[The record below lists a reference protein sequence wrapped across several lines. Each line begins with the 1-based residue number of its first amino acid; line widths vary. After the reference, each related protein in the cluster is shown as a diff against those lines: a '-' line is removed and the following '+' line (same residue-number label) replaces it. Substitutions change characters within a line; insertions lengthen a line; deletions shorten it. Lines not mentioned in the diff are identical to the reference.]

1 MKLYDQIF
9 GVVKQFKKLFSPGPV
24 TNADVS
30 GSITAEIFL
39 IVSMVLAVILLRHI
53 SPLLAGLVT
62 LILAI
67 VLISNI
73 PLIPKFK
80 IEQEDSLEKML
91 FYAIIV
97 LALIVTFI
105 YWGGSLV

>member
-9 GVVKQFKKLFSPGPV
+9 NVVKQFRKLFSPGPV

-30 GSITAEIFL
+30 GSITAEIFI
-39 IVSMVLAVILLRHI
+39 IVSLVLSSLLLRHLNI
-53 SPLLAGLVT
+53 LLAGLVA

-67 VLISNI
+67 VLIGNI

-80 IEQEDSLEKML
+80 VEQDDSMEKML
-91 FYAIIV
+91 FYAVIT
-97 LALIVTFI
+97 LAIIVTFV
-105 YWGGSLV
+105 YWGGNLV

>member
-9 GVVKQFKKLFSPGPV
+9 DVVKQFKKLFSPGPV
-24 TNADVS
+24 TNEDVS

-39 IVSMVLAVILLRHI
+39 IVSLVLAAILLRHVNV
-53 SPLLAGLVT
+53 LLAGLVT
-62 LILAI
+62 FILAI

-80 IEQEDSLEKML
+80 IEQEDSLEKMI
-91 FYAIIV
+91 FYAVITLSIIV
-97 LALIVTFI
+97 VSM
-105 YWGGSLV
+105 YWGGNLV

>member
-1 MKLYDQIF
+1 MRLYDQIF
-9 GVVKQFKKLFSPGPV
+9 DVVKKFKKLFSPGPV

-30 GSITAEIFL
+30 GSITAEIFI
-39 IVSMVLAVILLRHI
+39 IVSLVIAALLLRHVNL
-53 SPLLAGLVT
+53 LLAGFVT

-80 IEQEDSLEKML
+80 LEQEDSLDKML
-91 FYAIIV
+91 FYAIFT
-97 LALIVTFI
+97 LGLIVAFM
-105 YWGGSLV
+105 YWGGVLV

>member
-9 GVVKQFKKLFSPGPV
+9 NVVKQFRKLFSPGPV

-39 IVSMVLAVILLRHI
+39 IVSLVLSAILLRHV
-53 SPLLAGLVT
+53 SFLLAGLVT

-91 FYAIIV
+91 FYAIAT
-97 LALIVTFI
+97 LALIAIFM
-105 YWGGSLV
+105 YWGGNLV

>member
-1 MKLYDQIF
+1 
-9 GVVKQFKKLFSPGPV
+9 V
-24 TNADVS
+24 
-30 GSITAEIFL
+30 
-39 IVSMVLAVILLRHI
+39 
-53 SPLLAGLVT
+53 LLAGLVT

-67 VLISNI
+67 VLIFSI

-97 LALIVTFI
+97 LGLIVIFL
-105 YWGGSLV
+105 YWGGTLV

>member
-1 MKLYDQIF
+1 MYEDIRKNKVRT
-9 GVVKQFKKLFSPGPV
+9 GVI
-24 TNADVS
+24 VS
-30 GSITAEIFL
+30 IFL
-39 IVSMVLAVILLRHI
+39 IVIALIVYYICIAFDLGIVSIVIASLLLRHI
-53 SPLLAGLVT
+53 NVLLAGLVT

-67 VLISNI
+67 VLIFSI

-97 LALIVTFI
+97 LGMIVIFL
-105 YWGGSLV
+105 YWGGTLV

>member
-1 MKLYDQIF
+1 
-9 GVVKQFKKLFSPGPV
+9 
-24 TNADVS
+24 
-30 GSITAEIFL
+30 
-39 IVSMVLAVILLRHI
+39 MVLSAILLRHVSI
-53 SPLLAGLVT
+53 LLAGLVT

-91 FYAIIV
+91 FYAVVALSIIV
-97 LALIVTFI
+97 VFM
-105 YWGGSLV
+105 YWGGNLV

>member
-9 GVVKQFKKLFSPGPV
+9 NVVKQFRKVFSPGPV

-39 IVSMVLAVILLRHI
+39 IVSLVLTAILLRHI
-53 SPLLAGLVT
+53 SVLLAGLVT

-67 VLISNI
+67 VLIYNI
-73 PLIPKFK
+73 PLIPKVK
-80 IEQEDSLEKML
+80 MEQDDSLEKML
-91 FYAIIV
+91 FYAIAV
-97 LALIVTFI
+97 LSILVVFM
-105 YWGGSLV
+105 YWGGNLV

>member
-9 GVVKQFKKLFSPGPV
+9 NVVKQFRKLFSPGPV

-30 GSITAEIFL
+30 GSLTAEIFL
-39 IVSMVLAVILLRHI
+39 IVSLVLSAILMRHVNV
-53 SPLLAGLVT
+53 LLAGIFT

-67 VLISNI
+67 VLIYSI

-91 FYAIIV
+91 FYAIIT
-97 LALIVTFI
+97 LALIAVFM
-105 YWGGSLV
+105 YWGGNLV

>member
-9 GVVKQFKKLFSPGPV
+9 EVVKQFRKLFSPGPV

-30 GSITAEIFL
+30 GSITAEIFI
-39 IVSMVLAVILLRHI
+39 IVSLVLSTLLLRHI
-53 SPLLAGLVT
+53 SVLLSGLVA

-91 FYAIIV
+91 FYAIIT
-97 LALIVTFI
+97 LAIIVVFL
-105 YWGGSLV
+105 YWGGNLV

>member
-67 VLISNI
+67 VLISNMDLLCKTTI
-73 PLIPKFK
+73 HYYAGVM
-80 IEQEDSLEKML
+80 SLYL
-91 FYAIIV
+91 
-97 LALIVTFI
+97 
-105 YWGGSLV
+105 

>member
-9 GVVKQFKKLFSPGPV
+9 NVVKQFRKLFSPGPV

-39 IVSMVLAVILLRHI
+39 IVSLVISAILLRHVNI
-53 SPLLAGLVT
+53 LLAGLVT
-62 LILAI
+62 FILAI

-91 FYAIIV
+91 FYAV
-97 LALIVTFI
+97 VTLAIIVTFM
-105 YWGGSLV
+105 YWGGNLV

>member
-9 GVVKQFKKLFSPGPV
+9 NVVKQFRKLFSPGPV

-39 IVSMVLAVILLRHI
+39 IVSLVLSAVLLRHVSI
-53 SPLLAGLVT
+53 LLAGLVT

-91 FYAIIV
+91 FYAIAT
-97 LALIVTFI
+97 LALIAIFM
-105 YWGGSLV
+105 YWGGNLV

>member
-9 GVVKQFKKLFSPGPV
+9 NVVKQFRKLFSPGPV

-39 IVSMVLAVILLRHI
+39 IVSLVMAAILLRHVNV
-53 SPLLAGLVT
+53 LLAGLVT

-91 FYAIIV
+91 FYAV
-97 LALIVTFI
+97 VTLAIIVTFL
-105 YWGGSLV
+105 YWGGNFV

>member
-9 GVVKQFKKLFSPGPV
+9 DVVKQFRKLFSPGPV

-39 IVSMVLAVILLRHI
+39 IVSLVLSAILLRHV
-53 SPLLAGLVT
+53 SVLLAALVT
-62 LILAI
+62 FILAI
-67 VLISNI
+67 VLIANI

-80 IEQEDSLEKML
+80 IEQEDSLDKML
-91 FYAIIV
+91 FYAVLV
-97 LALIVTFI
+97 LAIIVTFM
-105 YWGGSLV
+105 YWGGNLV

>member
-91 FYAIIV
+91 FYAIVV
-97 LALIVTFI
+97 LALIVIFI
-105 YWGGSLV
+105 YWGGILV

>member
-1 MKLYDQIF
+1 MKLYDKIF
-9 GVVKQFKKLFSPGPV
+9 NVVNQFRKLFSPGPV

-39 IVSMVLAVILLRHI
+39 IVSLVLSAILLRHVSI
-53 SPLLAGLVT
+53 LLAGFVT

-91 FYAIIV
+91 FYAIAT
-97 LALIVTFI
+97 LALIAIFM
-105 YWGGSLV
+105 YWGGNLV

>member
-9 GVVKQFKKLFSPGPV
+9 NVVKQFRKLFSPGPV

-30 GSITAEIFL
+30 GSLTAEIFL
-39 IVSMVLAVILLRHI
+39 IVSLVLSAILLRHVNV
-53 SPLLAGLVT
+53 LLAGIFT

-67 VLISNI
+67 VLIYSI

-91 FYAIIV
+91 FYAIIT
-97 LALIVTFI
+97 LALIAVFM
-105 YWGGSLV
+105 YWGGNLV

>member
-9 GVVKQFKKLFSPGPV
+9 NVVKQFRKLFSPGPV

-39 IVSMVLAVILLRHI
+39 IVSIVLAVILLRHV
-53 SPLLAGLVT
+53 SVLLAGLAT
-62 LILAI
+62 LVVAI
-67 VLISNI
+67 VLITNI

-91 FYAIIV
+91 FYAVVTLSIIIAF
-97 LALIVTFI
+97 L
-105 YWGGSLV
+105 YWGGNLV

>member
-9 GVVKQFKKLFSPGPV
+9 HVVKKFKQLFSPGPV

-39 IVSMVLAVILLRHI
+39 IVSLVIASLLLRHV
-53 SPLLAGLVT
+53 SVLLAGLVT

-80 IEQEDSLEKML
+80 IEQDDSLEKML
-91 FYAIIV
+91 FYAIMV
-97 LALIVTFI
+97 LGLIVIFM
-105 YWGGSLV
+105 YWGGRLV

>member
-1 MKLYDQIF
+1 MRLYDQIF
-9 GVVKQFKKLFSPGPV
+9 DVVKKFKELFSPGPV

-30 GSITAEIFL
+30 GSLTAEIFL
-39 IVSMVLAVILLRHI
+39 IVSLVIASLLLRHI
-53 SPLLAGLVT
+53 SVLLAGLVT

-80 IEQEDSLEKML
+80 VEQDDSLNKML
-91 FYAIIV
+91 FYAIMV
-97 LALIVTFI
+97 LGLLVIFM
-105 YWGGSLV
+105 YWGGRFV

>member
-9 GVVKQFKKLFSPGPV
+9 DVVKQFRKLFSPGPV

-30 GSITAEIFL
+30 GSLTAEIFL
-39 IVSMVLAVILLRHI
+39 IVSLVLSAILLRHI
-53 SPLLAGLVT
+53 SVLLAGLVT
-62 LILAI
+62 LILAV

-91 FYAIIV
+91 FYAVIT
-97 LALIVTFI
+97 LAIIVTFM
-105 YWGGSLV
+105 YWGGNLV

>member
-9 GVVKQFKKLFSPGPV
+9 NVVKQFRKLFSPGPV

-39 IVSMVLAVILLRHI
+39 IVSLVLAAILLRHVSI
-53 SPLLAGLVT
+53 LVAGLFT

-91 FYAIIV
+91 FYAIV
-97 LALIVTFI
+97 TLALLGIFM
-105 YWGGSLV
+105 YWGGNFV

>member
-9 GVVKQFKKLFSPGPV
+9 YVVKKFKELFSPGPV

-39 IVSMVLAVILLRHI
+39 IVSLVIASLLLRHVSI
-53 SPLLAGLVT
+53 LLAGLVT
-62 LILAI
+62 FILAI

-97 LALIVTFI
+97 LGLIVVFL
-105 YWGGSLV
+105 YWGGTLV

>member
-9 GVVKQFKKLFSPGPV
+9 YVVKKFKELFSPGPV

-30 GSITAEIFL
+30 GSIAAEIFL
-39 IVSMVLAVILLRHI
+39 IVSLVIASLLLRHVSI
-53 SPLLAGLVT
+53 LLAGLVT
-62 LILAI
+62 FILAI

-97 LALIVTFI
+97 LALVVVFL
-105 YWGGSLV
+105 YWGGTLV

>member
-9 GVVKQFKKLFSPGPV
+9 GVVKQFRKLFSPGPV

-30 GSITAEIFL
+30 GSLTAEIFL
-39 IVSMVLAVILLRHI
+39 IVSLILSAILLRHVNV
-53 SPLLAGLVT
+53 LLAGLVT
-62 LILAI
+62 FILAI

-91 FYAIIV
+91 FYAVIT
-97 LALIVTFI
+97 LAIIVTFM
-105 YWGGSLV
+105 YWGGNLV

>member
-9 GVVKQFKKLFSPGPV
+9 NVVKQFRKLFSPGPV

-39 IVSMVLAVILLRHI
+39 IVSLVLAVILLRHV
-53 SPLLAGLVT
+53 SVLLAGLAT
-62 LILAI
+62 LIVAI

-91 FYAIIV
+91 FYAVVTLSIIIAF
-97 LALIVTFI
+97 L
-105 YWGGSLV
+105 YWGGNLV

>member
-9 GVVKQFKKLFSPGPV
+9 NVVKQFRKLFSPGPV

-30 GSITAEIFL
+30 GSLTAEIFL
-39 IVSMVLAVILLRHI
+39 IVSLVLSAILLRHVNV
-53 SPLLAGLVT
+53 LLAGIFT

-67 VLISNI
+67 VLIYSI

-91 FYAIIV
+91 FYAIITISILV
-97 LALIVTFI
+97 AFL
-105 YWGGSLV
+105 YWGGNLV

>member
-9 GVVKQFKKLFSPGPV
+9 DVVKQFKKLFSPGPV

-30 GSITAEIFL
+30 GSITAEIFI
-39 IVSMVLAVILLRHI
+39 IVSIVLSAILLRHVNVLI
-53 SPLLAGLVT
+53 SGLATLV
-62 LILAI
+62 LAI

-91 FYAIIV
+91 FYAVVTLSIIV
-97 LALIVTFI
+97 VFL
-105 YWGGSLV
+105 YWGGNLV

>member
-9 GVVKQFKKLFSPGPV
+9 NVVKQFKKLFSPGPV

-30 GSITAEIFL
+30 GSITAEIFI
-39 IVSMVLAVILLRHI
+39 IVSIVLSALLLRHV
-53 SPLLAGLVT
+53 SVLLAGLVA

-91 FYAIIV
+91 FYAVIT
-97 LALIVTFI
+97 LALIITFM
-105 YWGGSLV
+105 YWGGNLV